1 MGYIIAYLLLAVVV
15 DLLIEM
21 VHMDGNKD
29 DYIWINRRLWSD
41 TMFDCVSNVATA
53 IISLPRQS
61 NHMKQY
67 RCRLR

>member
-1 MGYIIAYLLLAVVV
+1 MGFIIAYLLLAVVV
-15 DLLIEM
+15 DLLVEM
-21 VHMDGNKD
+21 VHREGGDD
-29 DYIWINRRLWSD
+29 DYIWKNRRLWSD

-61 NHMKQY
+61 NQIKQY